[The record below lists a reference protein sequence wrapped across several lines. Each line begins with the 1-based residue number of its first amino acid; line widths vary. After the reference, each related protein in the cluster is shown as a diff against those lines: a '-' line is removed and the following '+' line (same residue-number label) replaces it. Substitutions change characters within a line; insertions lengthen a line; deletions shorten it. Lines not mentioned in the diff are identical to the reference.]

1 MTPPPT
7 KPYVAER
14 RARSS
19 PWVGGP
25 SAFGAAEAAGGV
37 KVGDERVQ
45 TPSSQVTGRAPR
57 LNRCSVASP
66 RRR

>member
-19 PWVGGP
+19 PWVGP